1 MHGDG
6 RQETGGG
13 RTRVRAIPVIGRP
26 PWLLPL
32 LLVLLG
38 LSVNLLTAP
47 EVFLSAPFIAAC
59 LIAAALWTFG
69 GTALTVAATTVAV
82 IALLVRAGLHPAES
96 TVRLA
101 TNATVGVL
109 ALVLN
114 RVLHHSDVSVA
125 SAHQVAEAV
134 QLAVLPVPPGRV
146 GDLRIAVR
154 YEAAQAHARI
164 GGDLYGVQRTPYGLR
179 LLVADV
185 RGKGTEAVGTVTVI
199 LGAFREAAETEED
212 LGTVADRVEH
222 ALLREVGQR
231 EAGAGRSEEFATAVF
246 AEVPIGAPG
255 SLRLVNRG
263 HPPPVLLTGQ
273 GDVRLLEPDT
283 EVYALPLGLG
293 SLGSPVGGPGDGGT
307 EPLPFPPGS
316 LLLLYTDGLTEAR
329 NAEDAFYDPVERL
342 RGRRFAG
349 PAALLD
355 HLLADVDAHTGGHRG
370 DDMVLLAVMRDPAS
384 PETPE
389 PPEPPESSKARGT
402 PACGDR
408 P

>member
-13 RTRVRAIPVIGRP
+13 RTRARAIPVIGRP

-38 LSVNLLTAP
+38 LAVNLLTPAD
-47 EVFLSAPFIAAC
+47 VFLSAPFIAAC

-69 GTALTVAATTVAV
+69 GTAVTVAASTVAV
-82 IALLVRAGLHPAES
+82 LALLVRAGLHPAES
-96 TVRLA
+96 TVRLV
-101 TNATVGVL
+101 TNVTVGVL
-109 ALVLN
+109 ALILS
-114 RVLHHSDVSVA
+114 RLLHHSDVSVA
-125 SAHQVAEAV
+125 SAHHVSEAV

-179 LLVADV
+179 LLVGDV

-212 LGTVADRVEH
+212 LGAVADRVEH
-222 ALLREVGQR
+222 ALLREAGQR

-246 AEVPIGAPG
+246 AELPAGAPG
-255 SLRLVNRG
+255 TLRLVNRG
-263 HPPPVLLTGQ
+263 HPPPVLLTGR
-273 GDVRLLEPDT
+273 GDVLLLEPDT
-283 EVYALPLGLG
+283 EPGAAAYALPLGLG
-293 SLGSPVGGPGDGGT
+293 GLAGGPGNGGT

-316 LLLLYTDGLTEAR
+316 LLLLHTDGLTEAR
-329 NAEDAFYDPVERL
+329 NAADVFYDPVERL
-342 RGRRFAG
+342 RGRHFTG
-349 PAALLD
+349 SAALLD

-370 DDMVLLAVMRDPAS
+370 DDMALLAVMRDPEA
-384 PETPE
+384 PEVPE
-389 PPEPPESSKARGT
+389 PPAP
-402 PACGDR
+402 GDR